1 MKKNLI
7 VLLVCMIFFTG
18 CSSLCITSNAMSS
31 DESIVQAYTVSLEKS
46 NLRTYIDVYESQLL
60 YMEIGRVR
68 RGNVTSER
76 KVISEKKDFSQSFS
90 QERHKKSEEQLNKMI
105 DDIKKRGSKL
115 ITTKT
120 YVDVIMYKKMIKEY
134 LESILKYMY
143 ETKKDISFWQ
153 TQYFITV
160 DTVDNKLEELTK
172 GLLSDEKDNINIAS
186 TIDEIQGMIVDIY
199 R

>member
-1 MKKNLI
+1 
-7 VLLVCMIFFTG
+7 
-18 CSSLCITSNAMSS
+18 
-31 DESIVQAYTVSLEKS
+31 
-46 NLRTYIDVYESQLL
+46 
-60 YMEIGRVR
+60 MEIGRVR
-68 RGNVTSER
+68 RGTITSER
-76 KVISEKKDFSQSFS
+76 KITSGKKDFSRSFN
-90 QERHKKSEEQLNKMI
+90 QERQKKSEEQLNKMI
-105 DDIKKRGSKL
+105 DDIKKRGNKL
-115 ITTKT
+115 VTTKT

-134 LESILKYMY
+134 LESILQFMY

-160 DTVDNKLEELTK
+160 DTIDGKLEELTK

>member
-1 MKKNLI
+1 
-7 VLLVCMIFFTG
+7 
-18 CSSLCITSNAMSS
+18 
-31 DESIVQAYTVSLEKS
+31 
-46 NLRTYIDVYESQLL
+46 
-60 YMEIGRVR
+60 MEIGRVR
-68 RGNVTSER
+68 RGTVTSER

-90 QERHKKSEEQLNKMI
+90 QQRHKKSEEQLNKMV

-120 YVDVIMYKKMIKEY
+120 YVDVVMYKKMIKEY
-134 LESILKYMY
+134 LESILKFMY

-153 TQYFITV
+153 TQYFITI
-160 DTVDNKLEELTK
+160 DTIDLKLEELTQS
-172 GLLSDEKDNINIAS
+172 LLSDEKDNINIAS

>member
-1 MKKNLI
+1 
-7 VLLVCMIFFTG
+7 
-18 CSSLCITSNAMSS
+18 
-31 DESIVQAYTVSLEKS
+31 
-46 NLRTYIDVYESQLL
+46 
-60 YMEIGRVR
+60 MEIGRVR
-68 RGNVTSER
+68 SGTVTAER

-90 QERHKKSEEQLNKMI
+90 QERQKQSEEQLNKMI
-105 DDIKKRGSKL
+105 ADIKKRGSKL

-134 LESILKYMY
+134 LESILKFMY

-160 DTVDNKLEELTK
+160 DTVDNKLEELTRS
-172 GLLSDEKDNINIAS
+172 LLSDEKDNINIAS